1 MPDASATTDHHRRM
15 SCGVVSRLR
24 AIRSSTRK
32 DRSSRPRRGELPGIE
47 RNRPA
52 RRGPLPIGAREE
64 IQAIRQLDRAMLAH
78 EDHPRRSGSCSVIV
92 KPYSRIGDEHM
103 FAWPSRA
110 PAGRGTVWG
119 LARKRA
125 DSPVLDRAPRV
136 RCAGQPRDGRSKGML
151 ERGPTDC
158 RVPRQAF
165 TGAAG
170 SVARLSSHRL
180 ACRGGHALPRG
191 QDPSSSVS
199 SGNRG
204 AERGTRCAARRYI
217 SRRTRG
223 TVVCHDCRD
232 VLLQAAALMSS
243 TPDRSCRGSRPT
255 DRAGQH

>member
-103 FAWPSRA
+103 FASPSRA

-125 DSPVLDRAPRV
+125 
-136 RCAGQPRDGRSKGML
+136 
-151 ERGPTDC
+151 PT
-158 RVPRQAF
+158 
-165 TGAAG
+165 
-170 SVARLSSHRL
+170 L
-180 ACRGGHALPRG
+180 
-191 QDPSSSVS
+191 PSSTAHLAFAALANPVTAEA
-199 SGNRG
+199 RG
-204 AERGTRCAARRYI
+204 CWNGARRTAV
-217 SRRTRG
+217 SRDKRSLSQPAAWRG
-223 TVVCHDCRD
+223 
-232 VLLQAAALMSS
+232 LAA
-243 TPDRSCRGSRPT
+243 TGSRAGAVTPCPGSRSVFVGEQWQSWR
-255 DRAGQH
+255 RAWDTMRSPQAHPASHPRHGRRPRSP